1 MIAAISTISSILCFL
16 CAGMS
21 ICMSIKLI
29 RRSRELKKVT
39 KRLEKLEHY
48 YIGMAQELQNMTDA
62 VMLGD
67 GPGLVIFYQKLI
79 DLHKQFMSV
88 GVDD

>member
-1 MIAAISTISSILCFL
+1 MVAISTISSILCFL
-16 CAGMS
+16 CAGIS
-21 ICMSIKLI
+21 IMSIKLI
-29 RRSRELKKVT
+29 QRSRELKKVT

-48 YIGMAQELQNMTDA
+48 YMGMAQELQNMTDA

-67 GPGLVIFYQKLI
+67 GPGLVIFYQKLTN
-79 DLHKQFMSV
+79 LHEQFMSV

>member
-1 MIAAISTISSILCFL
+1 
-16 CAGMS
+16 
-21 ICMSIKLI
+21 MSIKLI

-39 KRLEKLEHY
+39 KKLEKLEHY

-67 GPGLVIFYQKLI
+67 GPGLVIFYQKLTN
-79 DLHKQFMSV
+79 LHEQFMSV

>member
-1 MIAAISTISSILCFL
+1 
-16 CAGMS
+16 
-21 ICMSIKLI
+21 MSIKLI
-29 RRSRELKKVT
+29 QRSRELKKVT

-48 YIGMAQELQNMTDA
+48 YMGMAQELQNMTDA

-67 GPGLVIFYQKLI
+67 GPGLVIFYQKLTN
-79 DLHKQFMSV
+79 LHEQFMSV